1 MKKLNKKRLYL
12 VLLVFLVL
20 GVSGYAI
27 KALSGEPGLKPP
39 GVNEPREQL
48 SEVTGGSETA
58 LSPSGSA
65 PAAAGGDEREQ
76 GEENSDSDGTLEETG
91 SEAGETPPDK
101 GSPPAENSPNPGSPS
116 GATPVDTGGLSNVKN
131 GWGLK
136 RNSSHQQP
144 EMSSSTNKLL
154 ARYGAYWVGKPDE
167 KVVYLTFDEGYEN
180 GYTPSILD
188 TLKANDVK
196 AAFFVTGHYLK
207 TQPDLVR
214 RMVEEGHIVGNH
226 TDTHPSLPDVTDEEI
241 KKELQVVEESYAG
254 ITGKKDMKY
263 LRPPKGEYS
272 ERTLALT
279 RELGYHNIFWSMAF
293 VDWVPMP
300 GGPEEAYQSVMDNLH
315 NGALILLHAVSK
327 DNTEAID
334 RILKDIK
341 ARGYTFKTLDD
352 LVAN

>member
-1 MKKLNKKRLYL
+1 MKKLNTKRLYL
-12 VLLVFLVL
+12 VLTIFLIL

-27 KALSGEPGLKPP
+27 KALSSEPGPKPSGNNELQEQASRASGNPETAVSPP
-39 GVNEPREQL
+39 G
-48 SEVTGGSETA
+48 
-58 LSPSGSA
+58 PS
-65 PAAAGGDEREQ
+65 PAAAGGGEKEQER
-76 GEENSDSDGTLEETG
+76 GENSDGGPKSAG
-91 SEAGETPPDK
+91 SPSGEIPDK
-101 GSPPAENSPNPGSPS
+101 GSSP
-116 GATPVDTGGLSNVKN
+116 GATPPGKDNSSGAAPALSENLSNAKI

-144 EMSSSTNKLL
+144 EMSSSTNKLFG
-154 ARYGAYWVGKPDE
+154 RFGAYWVGKPDE

-207 TQPDLVR
+207 SQPDLVR

-226 TDTHPSLPDVTDEEI
+226 TDTHPSLPDIPDEKI
-241 KKELQVVEESYAG
+241 KQELQVVEKSYAG
-254 ITGKKDMKY
+254 ITGQKDMKY

-300 GGPEEAYQSVMDNLH
+300 GGPEEAHRSVLDNLH

-327 DNTEAID
+327 DNTEAMD

-341 ARGYTFKTLDD
+341 AQGYAFKTLDE
-352 LVAN
+352 LVAG